1 MVLSSNKVQ
10 TMIYFG
16 INLKNSRIGVP
27 HLFTRIYFLVNLDR
41 SLLYPTTFLFSAYDV
56 IERST
61 YGNLVVLSVLVSQ
74 PALGSNLFG
83 FKII

>member
-1 MVLSSNKVQ
+1 M
-10 TMIYFG
+10 
-16 INLKNSRIGVP
+16 
-27 HLFTRIYFLVNLDR
+27 FTACNTICGDIFVDSFYR
-41 SLLYPTTFLFSAYDV
+41 TTFLFSAYDV

-83 FKII
+83 REIQYFFNFM